1 VNGYTIALR
10 RGLHYV
16 DGTFQ
21 PESPRERK
29 GERLAALHKHAE
41 LYMSDAAIATD
52 FESVLALSQSEDDT
66 KALKA
71 YRRARMSAHG
81 YNRHSHT
88 ANSHRQI
95 PLETLRGLTETTKA
109 TPGNEREC
117 ASCGVRFLSRR
128 KDARFCGGRCR
139 QRNHTR
145 LRLELPDG

>member
-1 VNGYTIALR
+1 VNTPNRSPL

-16 DGTFQ
+16 DGLFQ

-29 GERLAALHKHAE
+29 GEPLAALLRHAE
-41 LYMSDAAIATD
+41 LYESDAAIAAD
-52 FESVLALSQSEDDT
+52 FDSVLALSQSEDDT

-81 YNRHSHT
+81 YNRWSHS

-95 PLETLRGLTETTKA
+95 PVETLRALMGTA
-109 TPGNEREC
+109 RAIPGNERHC
-117 ASCGVRFLSRR
+117 GACGVRFVSRR
-128 KDARFCGGRCR
+128 MDAKFCSGRCR

-145 LRLELPDG
+145 SAGRAA